1 MKILFFTTSI
11 WNFQEKDKHITR
23 TVDLM
28 QVNFDFLCKLKVEN
42 N

>member
-1 MKILFFTTSI
+1 MKNIFFTASF
-11 WNFQEKDKHITR
+11 WNFQEDKHITR

-28 QVNFDFLCKLKVEN
+28 QVNFDFPFKLKVEN